1 MTDTDVTLMLNY
13 DYMDHARSHITI
25 LTSPGPWLPP
35 PSLRAADLLLL
46 RTVCVSTVLITLFPD
61 NLVNYPGGKGKTPYS

>member
-35 PSLRAADLLLL
+35 PSLRAADLLLRVSCIPDL
-46 RTVCVSTVLITLFPD
+46 AYRVCVDCFNNFIP
-61 NLVNYPGGKGKTPYS
+61 

>member
-35 PSLRAADLLLL
+35 PSLRAADLLLRFHAFQIL
-46 RTVCVSTVLITLFPD
+46 RTVCVSTVLITLFRD
-61 NLVNYPGGKGKTPYS
+61 NLVN